1 MRSDEKK
8 KPGWQRIAK
17 LQKMELEELQRE
29 YERVFGK
36 TTKSRSRKHLY
47 TLIARKLQEGTEPSG
62 LHTTPKSALTTEFQ
76 PKRKRLKQSDR
87 KGKSKQQLPRS
98 RRSRPL
104 GIIDPR
110 LPKVGSIITKIYKGK
125 RINVKVLD
133 NGFEFASTRYR
144 SLSAVARD
152 VTGSVWNGFLFFGLT
167 QRPIKKS

>member
-1 MRSDEKK
+1 MKSNEKK

-17 LQKMELEELQRE
+17 LQKMQLEELRKE
-29 YERVFGK
+29 YEREFGK

-47 TLIARKLQEGTEPSG
+47 TLIARKLQEGTEQSG
-62 LHTTPKSALTTEFQ
+62 LHTTPKSALTAKFQ
-76 PKRKRLKQSDR
+76 PKRKRPKKSDQ
-87 KGKSKQQLPRS
+87 KGKSKQQPPLK

-104 GIIDPR
+104 GATDPR

-125 RINVKVLD
+125 KINVKVLD
-133 NGFEFASTRYR
+133 NGFEFASSRYR

-152 VTGSVWNGFLFFGLT
+152 ITGSVWNGFLFFGLT